1 MLLFDYSAKTTNF
14 THPAHFIAKIALLE
28 CTNQYSFALL
38 ECISDLVAS
47 EDVAGVDFVAD
58 VVEAAVVAVG
68 YDGVALG
75 FELFEVVDHLG
86 AEEGFSVSEGGFI
99 DDDFRALGLDA
110 LHYSLDG
117 ALAEIVGVGLHR

>member
-1 MLLFDYSAKTTNF
+1 M
-14 THPAHFIAKIALLE
+14 E

-58 VVEAAVVAVG
+58 AVEAAVVAVG

-86 AEEGFSVSEGGFI
+86 AEEGLSVGEGGLV
-99 DDDFRALGLDA
+99 DDDFSTFGLNAFHHALD
-110 LHYSLDG
+110 
-117 ALAEIVGVGLHR
+117 

>member
-1 MLLFDYSAKTTNF
+1 MLLFDYSAKITNF
-14 THPAHFIAKIALLE
+14 THSAHFIAKIALLE
-28 CTNQYSFALL
+28 CTNQQSFALL
-38 ECISDLVAS
+38 ECIFGLIAS

-86 AEEGFSVSEGGFI
+86 AEEGFSVGEGGLV
-99 DDDFRALGLDA
+99 DDDFGALGLDA
-110 LHYSLDG
+110 FHHALD
-117 ALAEIVGVGLHR
+117 